1 MKKNS
6 ICYIVLSLVLAVILM
21 VTNISCGGDTETPV
35 DPNTVAAVTEAPQPV
50 IS

>member
-6 ICYIVLSLVLAVILM
+6 VCYIVLSLVLAVILM
-21 VTNISCGGDTETPV
+21 VTNINCGGDDTPAG
-35 DPNTVAAVTEAPQPV
+35 PNTVAAVTEAPQPV